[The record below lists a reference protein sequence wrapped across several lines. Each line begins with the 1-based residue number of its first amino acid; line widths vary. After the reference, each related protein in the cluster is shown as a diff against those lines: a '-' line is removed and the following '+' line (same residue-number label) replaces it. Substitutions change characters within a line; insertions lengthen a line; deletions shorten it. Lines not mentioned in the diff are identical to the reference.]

1 LSSGVP
7 VSLFTMLVLILLGL
21 ALMAVDPSDEQ
32 QLKLLRGNC
41 PMFWYSYGDR
51 CYKYVATPM
60 TWGNAELHCVS
71 QNANLVSVHSVEE
84 EAFVKMLIQ
93 NFDPAEAPNWIGLSD
108 AQEEG
113 GWMWSDGSKV
123 DFQAWLTG
131 EPNNS
136 HGNEHCGTTNWG
148 TTKEWNDHRC
158 TYTHPFVCK
167 SRQNCS

>member
-1 LSSGVP
+1 LSSP
-7 VSLFTMLVLILLGL
+7 LSCLFTMLVLILLGL

-32 QLKLLRGNC
+32 ELKLLRGNC

-93 NFDPAEAPNWIGLSD
+93 NFDPAEAPTWIGLSD

-113 GWMWSDGSKV
+113 GWLWSDGTKV
-123 DFQAWLTG
+123 DFQAWDLAQPDNQKIENCGHT
-131 EPNNS
+131 N
-136 HGNEHCGTTNWG
+136 HGIN
-148 TTKEWNDHRC
+148 KKWNDYPC
-158 TYTHPFVCK
+158 THTYSFVCK